1 MLDKLFDNIGA
12 KIKTLAKWT
21 FIVEAVSAIITG
33 ITLLFDEYILAG
45 LLTLFCGPIV
55 AWVSSWI
62 LYGFGELVESTCTL
76 RQQNAELRRIE
87 QCVQV
92 LAEPSMLK
100 CAEEKATREA
110 EAAAKRAEEKT
121 KREAEAAAKQAEED
135 AKREAEEQAK
145 REAAARAKALQQ
157 RTTPKEKTLWEKL
170 EYSLQYHTDD
180 GMISYLS
187 DLDDSRV
194 KEILSGPR
202 ELIREKT
209 KTLAEQLKKE
219 A

>member
-76 RQQNAELRRIE
+76 RQQNAELMRIE

-100 CAEEKATREA
+100 RAEEKATREA
-110 EAAAKRAEEKT
+110 EEK
-121 KREAEAAAKQAEED
+121 
-135 AKREAEEQAK
+135 AKREAEEKAK
-145 REAAARAKALQQ
+145 REAEEKAKREAEERAKREAEERAKRQADEKAMPNL
-157 RTTPKEKTLWEKL
+157 PKKEKTLPEKL
-170 EYSLQYHTDD
+170 EYALRYSTDA
-180 GMISYLS
+180 GMISYLK
-187 DLDDSRV
+187 DIEDEAV
-194 KEILSGPR
+194 KSILQAP
-202 ELIREKT
+202 
-209 KTLAEQLKKE
+209 AEQIRKQIKNLLE
-219 A
+219 QLQ

>member
-76 RQQNAELRRIE
+76 RQQNAELMRIE

-100 CAEEKATREA
+100 RAEEKATREA
-110 EAAAKRAEEKT
+110 EEKAN
-121 KREAEAAAKQAEED
+121 REAEAAAKRTEED
-135 AKREAEEQAK
+135 AKREAEERAK
-145 REAAARAKALQQ
+145 REAAAHAKALQQ

-170 EYSLQYHTDD
+170 EYALQYHTDD